1 MFKARIESGEAEK
14 ETGTPLEE
22 YPAISRSQ
30 VEELKFFNVHTVEAL
45 ANKTDGNALDMRHGK
60 SMKDKAAKWLL
71 IAGDAA
77 AAQKLQA
84 ENEAKDKRI
93 SDLEAKLEALLSG
106 DIVAK
111 TKSRKKKV
119 TEPETEEED

>member
-1 MFKARIESGEAEK
+1 MPDSNTGNMRNGINLKEKAK
-14 ETGTPLEE
+14 
-22 YPAISRSQ
+22 
-30 VEELKFFNVHTVEAL
+30 
-45 ANKTDGNALDMRHGK
+45 
-60 SMKDKAAKWLL
+60 KWLEV
-71 IAGDAA
+71 AGNSV

-93 SDLEAKLEALLSG
+93 ADLEDKLERLLSG